1 MKLNVFIRIFFFF
14 FWRRLFRVNF
24 RVELLYLSGIKYNF
38 GSLVVM
44 LSKLGVEVSVI
55 GGKFF

>member
-1 MKLNVFIRIFFFF
+1 MFLFEYFFFF